1 MLSWTTGTAL
11 RPVLDA
17 LDDELRPQFVEKYR
31 DGLRAAYPREADG
44 STLFPFRRL
53 FILAER

>member
-1 MLSWTTGTAL
+1 MGTAL

-17 LDDELRPQFVEKYR
+17 LDDSLRPQFVEKYR
-31 DGLRAAYPREADG
+31 DGLRTAYPREADG

-53 FILAER
+53 FILAEL